1 MSFFLVPDSM
11 GGNLQIPD
19 DNQKGRYYYS
29 HFIDEKNWSSRMKD
43 LLRGYGA
50 TKWWRPQI

>member
-19 DNQKGRYYYS
+19 DNQKGRYYSVYPFNVF
-29 HFIDEKNWSSRMKD
+29 HNCPP
-43 LLRGYGA
+43 YGF
-50 TKWWRPQI
+50 

>member
-1 MSFFLVPDSM
+1 MSCFLVPDSM

-29 HFIDEKNWSSRMKD
+29 HFIDEKNWSSGMKD